1 MRDGEASETALR
13 VAMQRAAHQLFDQ
26 PLVFRDPLAVPI
38 LGAGEEARLRADP
51 TGQRTPFA
59 LAFRA
64 AVVARS
70 RFCDDLVRAAVARGL
85 RQVILLGAGL
95 DTLAYRKALP
105 ADVRLFE
112 VDHPATQAWKKR
124 MLAAAGIAIPA
135 SVAFI
140 PIDFN
145 TTSLAEGLRSGGFD
159 LGRPAFFSWLGV
171 VYYLSADT
179 VLETLRDVGALAP
192 DSEIAFDYFEPAQN
206 YSAEERP
213 GFTSL
218 GKQVS
223 AGGEPWKS
231 YFEPAALG
239 AALRSE
245 GFGDV
250 EDLNSSAMAA
260 RYFAGRSDGLAPAGP
275 IHFVRARVGTKP

>member
-1 MRDGEASETALR
+1 MDFET
-13 VAMQRAAHQLFDQ
+13 Q
-26 PLVFRDPLAVPI
+26 
-38 LGAGEEARLRADP
+38 
-51 TGQRTPFA
+51 T
-59 LAFRA
+59 
-64 AVVARS
+64 
-70 RFCDDLVRAAVARGL
+70 
-85 RQVILLGAGL
+85 
-95 DTLAYRKALP
+95 
-105 ADVRLFE
+105 
-112 VDHPATQAWKKR
+112 
-124 MLAAAGIAIPA
+124 
-135 SVAFI
+135 
-140 PIDFN
+140 
-145 TTSLAEGLRSGGFD
+145 LAEGLRRAGFD
-159 LGRPAFFSWLGV
+159 AGRPAFFSWLGV

-239 AALRSE
+239 AALRSA